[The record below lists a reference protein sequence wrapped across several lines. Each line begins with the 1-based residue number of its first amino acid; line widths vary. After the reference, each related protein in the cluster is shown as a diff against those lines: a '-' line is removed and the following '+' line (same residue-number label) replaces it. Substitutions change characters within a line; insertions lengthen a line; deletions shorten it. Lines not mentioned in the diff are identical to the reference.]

1 MDESQDI
8 EHQKTVIRDA
18 AANFFVGGADT
29 SVSSINTF
37 VLAMTRWPEIQAKAQ
52 AEIDR
57 VLGPNVLPD
66 FSDEDSLPYIT
77 AIVKEVLRWNTV
89 TPMGMCSRS
98 STLPTTLNVPTPAIP
113 HYLTEDDEYNGYFL
127 PAGSIVAGNAW
138 WVISFQARQ
147 AYANRCHRA
156 MLHDKDIY
164 PDPLAFKP
172 ERWLTADG
180 RLNPD
185 VVEPT
190 AAFGFGRR

>member
-29 SVSSINTF
+29 SVSSLNTF
-37 VLAMTRWPEIQAKAQ
+37 VLAMTCWPEIQAKAQ

-89 TPMGMCSRS
+89 TPMGMCQLFS
-98 STLPTTLNVPTPAIP
+98 SFGCDILISPIQPFLTTSPRMTSTTVTSSL
-113 HYLTEDDEYNGYFL
+113 EG
-127 PAGSIVAGNAW
+127 
-138 WVISFQARQ
+138 Q
-147 AYANRCHRA
+147 
-156 MLHDKDIY
+156 
-164 PDPLAFKP
+164 
-172 ERWLTADG
+172 
-180 RLNPD
+180 
-185 VVEPT
+185 
-190 AAFGFGRR
+190 